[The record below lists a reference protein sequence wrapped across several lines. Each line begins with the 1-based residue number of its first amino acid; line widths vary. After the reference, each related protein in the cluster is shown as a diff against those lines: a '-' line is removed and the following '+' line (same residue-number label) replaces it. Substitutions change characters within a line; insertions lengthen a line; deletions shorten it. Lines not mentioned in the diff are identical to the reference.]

1 MKLNKYLH
9 EKLMAEERDL
19 SPVPITE
26 EDIEMWIF
34 QWYESIYDRQP
45 PMWLAGDRWYDRRK
59 RKIAEA
65 KEEEDAKKI

>member
-9 EKLMAEERDL
+9 EKLMDEERDL

-65 KEEEDAKKI
+65 KEEEDAKEI